1 MTIGERIRN
10 LRKALG
16 LTLDEL
22 SLKTGV
28 NKASISSFENGKYA
42 PSSEAI
48 ISLSKEFGVTTDYL
62 LKGED
67 SIVENTANNQVRVK
81 DNSLESV
88 VKKEFKENGVVV
100 NNELL
105 STLVLLVSETINSK
119 NEVISIQKDYKNE
132 VTYLYTQFN
141 SDIINEKNE
150 QIKIYKEVVE
160 ILNKKI

>member
-1 MTIGERIRN
+1 M
-10 LRKALG
+10 
-16 LTLDEL
+16 
-22 SLKTGV
+22 
-28 NKASISSFENGKYA
+28 
-42 PSSEAI
+42 
-48 ISLSKEFGVTTDYL
+48 
-62 LKGED
+62 
-67 SIVENTANNQVRVK
+67 
-81 DNSLESV
+81 
-88 VKKEFKENGVVV
+88 V

-132 VTYLYTQFN
+132 VTYLHTQYN